1 MFATILAILLSIW
14 AGYRDWMKISV
25 LGKTE
30 LVVADRND
38 LIWRDEEGRL
48 ID

>member
-1 MFATILAILLSIW
+1 
-14 AGYRDWMKISV
+14 MKISV